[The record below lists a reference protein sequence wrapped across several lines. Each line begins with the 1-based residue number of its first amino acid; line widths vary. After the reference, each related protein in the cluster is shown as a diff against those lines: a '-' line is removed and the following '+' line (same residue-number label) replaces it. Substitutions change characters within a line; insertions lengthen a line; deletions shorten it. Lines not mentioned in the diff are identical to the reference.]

1 MKVQELKKKRRLKR
15 KKHIRKNMF
24 GTQEKPRLSI
34 NRSLQHIYVQIID
47 DNSQATLAS
56 ASTLDKDIKASLEGK
71 SKKEQSKLVGEA
83 IAKRALAANINT
95 VCFDRN
101 GFLYHG
107 RIKELADA
115 ARKGGLKF

>member
-1 MKVQELKKKRRLKR
+1 MKVQELKKKRRIKR

-24 GTQEKPRLSI
+24 GTQERPRMTVS
-34 NRSLQHIYVQIID
+34 RSLHHIYVQLID
-47 DNSQATLAS
+47 DDNHKTLVT
-56 ASTLDKDIKASLEGK
+56 ASTLDKEIKVSLEGK

-83 IAKRALAANINT
+83 IAKRALAANIKT

>member
-1 MKVQELKKKRRLKR
+1 MKAQELKKNRRIKR

-24 GTQEKPRLSI
+24 GTQERPRMSVS
-34 NRSLQHIYVQIID
+34 RSLQHIYVQLID
-47 DNSQATLAS
+47 DDNHQTLVS
-56 ASTLDKDIKASLEGK
+56 ASTLDAEIKALLEGK

-83 IAKRALAANINT
+83 VAKRAIEAKINT

-107 RIKELADA
+107 RIKEMADA

>member
-34 NRSLQHIYVQIID
+34 NRSLSHIYVQIID
-47 DNSQATLAS
+47 DDNHKTLVS
-56 ASTLDKDIKASLEGK
+56 ASTLDNEIKAALEGK
-71 SKKEQSKLVGEA
+71 TKKEQSKLVGEA